1 MNIKYIIPFFVL
13 FIFVN
18 LPENKSQ
25 KSSLSPYQE
34 YLVELKEYRK
44 TCRNALKPYRYD
56 GSLTTHF
63 SYKEYVYEKEIEI
76 STIQDEEYRLS
87 FNAMGVK
94 NDGINIKVYDKPKK
108 YNSRTLLYEK
118 DNVSGSEF
126 TVETTEMLEKLIE
139 SKRTKGFSEEVL
151 SHLRLKKLYIDYL
164 IPATER
170 EMQVDE
176 QTGQEYK
183 IVTKGAIILAVG
195 YHNL

>member
-1 MNIKYIIPFFVL
+1 MNFKYIIPFFVL

-108 YNSRTLLYEK
+108 YNSKFTMSSKLPDLETKYKYEGK
-118 DNVSGSEF
+118 PGPANYEPIIR
-126 TVETTEMLEKLIE
+126 EK
-139 SKRTKGFSEEVL
+139 
-151 SHLRLKKLYIDYL
+151 
-164 IPATER
+164 
-170 EMQVDE
+170 
-176 QTGQEYK
+176 
-183 IVTKGAIILAVG
+183 
-195 YHNL
+195 N